1 MGVHRGRQQLD
12 RSPCHRAGRPVS
24 QRAGTDDYR
33 DERLHGC
40 KCGSNSSKQQ
50 QNLSRIKNMAR
61 PCNGLLDRIEP
72 DGLEENIGA
81 GSSST
86 DHRVTAPG
94 GRSANGRART
104 IIETNAIPFWLSEVF
119 TQPLSALRN
128 HHRTYRFGFGGFAY
142 GFREQFRNGFAQV
155 S

>member
-1 MGVHRGRQQLD
+1 
-12 RSPCHRAGRPVS
+12 
-24 QRAGTDDYR
+24 
-33 DERLHGC
+33 
-40 KCGSNSSKQQ
+40 
-50 QNLSRIKNMAR
+50 MAR

-104 IIETNAIPFWLSEVF
+104 IIETNARDERHTFLAVRGIHA
-119 TQPLSALRN
+119 TTLRPTKPPPN
-128 HHRTYRFGFGGFAY
+128 L
-142 GFREQFRNGFAQV
+142 
-155 S
+155 